1 MATQTVI
8 LAEKPSVGR
17 DLAAALSPSGRPT
30 RHAGYLTAGE
40 YIVTWGFGH
49 LLTLAEP
56 DAYDPAWKRWA
67 WETLPMLPAAFRV
80 TPTAPGADQ
89 LAVIGHL
96 LARPD
101 VGRIIVA
108 TDADREGELIAR
120 WILRHLHATQP
131 VARLWLSE
139 NTPAAIRDAL
149 AHLKPARAYDGLAAA
164 AEARAQ
170 ADWLV
175 GLNAT
180 RALSLRHGTPG
191 TGTLS
196 VGRVQ
201 TPTLA
206 LVAHRDQRIAAF
218 RPEAF
223 ARVRATCAL
232 ADGATY
238 PAIWHP
244 ADPPDP
250 DHPDR
255 VPADAA
261 RALAAR
267 LPPGTPGQVSR
278 VDTQTVTLQP
288 PLLYSLSDLQ
298 REANQRLSLSAQ
310 ETLDAAQ
317 WLYEHKATS
326 YPRTS
331 ARHVTAAVAA
341 TLADRLQRLAKAA
354 PHQFSV
360 LGLSAP
366 LAVAHVT
373 DDAKVAEAGHY
384 AIIPTG
390 EPVPD
395 DAPDPQRQ
403 VYDLIGRRL
412 LAALSPA
419 GQDARTVVETVIG
432 GERFV
437 SRGVA
442 VITPG
447 WRAILAPPAVEDES
461 PRDGDGDDND
471 EAALPA
477 ALAPGL
483 PVTVARTEAVSGQTK
498 PPPRLSDASLLA
510 LMEKHGLGTPATRA
524 RVLEVMAR
532 RGYIERKTRALIAT
546 TKGQAVLAVAPD
558 ALTQA
563 DTTAAWEARLEAI
576 VTGADP
582 AGFVADMRAFTT
594 EIVAAI
600 RGQAVQAMGEDLGPC
615 PVCQQGRIVAT
626 AKAWGCSRWR
636 EGCGFTLWREVGG
649 KRLTDGQLKTLAS
662 GKPTSVIKGFK
673 SRKPGGKPFSARL
686 QWDAG
691 AGRVTFHFEDAGKG
705 RGQGQGATNT
715 GKLKVKGGDPHAR
728 TRDSALP
735 HGDRAG

>member
-1 MATQTVI
+1 MATQTLI

-17 DLAAALSPSGRPT
+17 DIAAALSPSDRPA
-30 RHAGYLTAGE
+30 RYAGYLTAGE

-56 DAYDPAWKRWA
+56 EAYDPSWKRWQ
-67 WETLPMLPAAFRV
+67 WETLPMLPDAFRV
-80 TPTAPGADQ
+80 TPTASGADQ

-108 TDADREGELIAR
+108 TDADREGVLIAR
-120 WILRHLHATQP
+120 WILRHLDATQP

-149 AHLKPARAYDGLAAA
+149 TRLKPARLYDGLAAA
-164 AEARAQ
+164 AEARSQ

-206 LVAHRDQRIAAF
+206 LVARRDQRIADF
-218 RPEAF
+218 TPEAF

-232 ADGATY
+232 ADGPTY
-238 PAIWHP
+238 PAIWQP

-261 RALAAR
+261 QALAAR
-267 LPPGTPGQVSR
+267 IPPGTPGQVST
-278 VDTQTVTLQP
+278 VDKQTVTLQP

-317 WLYEHKATS
+317 WLYEHRCTS

-341 TLADRLQRLAKAA
+341 TLADRLQRLASQPG
-354 PHQFSV
+354 PHQSTV
-360 LGLSAP
+360 LGLPVP
-366 LAVAHVT
+366 LPVAHVT
-373 DDAKVAEAGHY
+373 DDAAVADAGHY

-390 EPVPD
+390 EPLPD
-395 DAPDPQRQ
+395 DASDPQRQ
-403 VYDLIGRRL
+403 VYDLIMRRL

-419 GQDARTVVETVIG
+419 GQDARTVAETIIR

-447 WRAILAPPAVEDES
+447 WRAILAPPEAEGEES
-461 PRDGDGDDND
+461 PHDGDEEDA
-471 EAALPA
+471 ETALPA
-477 ALAPGL
+477 ALAAGL
-483 PVTVARTEAVSGQTK
+483 PVTAARTEALSGQTK

-510 LMEKHGLGTPATRA
+510 RMEKHGLGTPATRA
-524 RVLEVMAR
+524 RVLEVLAR
-532 RGYIERKTRALIAT
+532 RGYIERKKRAIVAT
-546 TKGQAVLAVAPD
+546 TKGQAVLAVAPA
-558 ALTQA
+558 ALTEP

-576 VTGADP
+576 ATGADP
-582 AGFVADMRAFTT
+582 AGFVADIRAFTA
-594 EIVAAI
+594 EIVGAI
-600 RGQAVQAMGEDLGPC
+600 RGQAAQAMGDDLGSC

-636 EGCGFTLWREVGG
+636 EGCGFTLWRELAG
-649 KRLTDGQLKTLAS
+649 KRLTDGQLKTLAA

-673 SRKPGGKPFSARL
+673 SRKPGGKSFDARL
-686 QWDAG
+686 QWDPA
-691 AGRVTFHFEDAGKG
+691 AGRVTFRFVEAPRGGLRVAGK
-705 RGQGQGATNT
+705 R
-715 GKLKVKGGDPHAR
+715 
-728 TRDSALP
+728 
-735 HGDRAG
+735 

>member
-1 MATQTVI
+1 MATLI

-17 DLAAALSPSGRPT
+17 DIAAALTPTGRPT

-40 YIVTWGFGH
+40 YLITWGFGH

-67 WETLPMLPAAFRV
+67 WETLPMLPATFRV

-89 LAVIGHL
+89 LAVIGDL

-101 VGRIIVA
+101 VTRIIVA
-108 TDADREGELIAR
+108 TDADREGELIAH
-120 WILRHLHATQP
+120 WILRALHATQP
-131 VARLWLSE
+131 VERLWLSE
-139 NTPAAIRDAL
+139 NTPDAIRAAL
-149 AHLKPARAYDGLAAA
+149 THRRPAHAYASLAAA

-180 RALSLRHGTPG
+180 RALTLRHGTAG

-206 LVAHRDQRIAAF
+206 LIAERDQRIADF
-218 RPEAF
+218 RPAAF

-232 ADGATY
+232 ADGTPYAATWQ
-238 PAIWHP
+238 PQ
-244 ADPPDP
+244 DPPDP
-250 DHPDR
+250 EHPDR
-255 VPADAA
+255 VPAAVAQALTA
-261 RALAAR
+261 RI
-267 LPPGTPGQVSR
+267 PPGTPGQVSS
-278 VDTQTVTLQP
+278 VDKQTVTLQP
-288 PLLYSLSDLQ
+288 PGLFNLSDLQ
-298 REANQRLSLSAQ
+298 REANQGLSLSAQ

-317 WLYEHKATS
+317 WLYEHRCTS

-341 TLADRLQRLAKAA
+341 TLASRLQRLADPFASLVLALPDPLPVA
-354 PHQFSV
+354 PI
-360 LGLSAP
+360 
-366 LAVAHVT
+366 T
-373 DDAKVAEAGHY
+373 DDAAVAEAGHY

-390 EPVPD
+390 EPLAD
-395 DAPDPQRQ
+395 DATDPQRQ
-403 VYDLIGRRL
+403 VYDLIVRRL

-419 GQDARTVVETVIG
+419 GQDARTVAETVIS

-442 VITPG
+442 VIEAG
-447 WRAILAPPAVEDES
+447 WRAILAPPAAENET
-461 PRDGDGDDND
+461 PRDDDND
-471 EAALPA
+471 AEAGVALPA
-477 ALAPGL
+477 ALAGGL
-483 PVTVARTEAVSGQTK
+483 PVTAVRTEALSGQTK

-510 LMEKHGLGTPATRA
+510 RMETLGLGTPATRA
-524 RVLEVMAR
+524 RVLEVLAR
-532 RGYIERKTRALIAT
+532 RGYIVRKKRTLVATPKGRAL
-546 TKGQAVLAVAPD
+546 LAVAPD
-558 ALTQA
+558 ALTQP
-563 DTTAAWEARLEAI
+563 DTTAAWETRLEAI

-582 AGFVADMRAFTT
+582 QGFVSDMRTFTT

-636 EGCGFTLWREVGG
+636 EGCGFTLWRELAG

-662 GKPTSVIKGFK
+662 GKPTSVIKGFT
-673 SRKPGGKPFSARL
+673 SRKPGAPPFAARL
-686 QWDAG
+686 QWDPA
-691 AGRVTFHFEDAGKG
+691 AGRVAFRFVEAPHSGLRVAGK
-705 RGQGQGATNT
+705 R
-715 GKLKVKGGDPHAR
+715 
-728 TRDSALP
+728 
-735 HGDRAG
+735 